1 MTTNE
6 EVDMKTEESTPRYN
20 EAKYRQIVEDY
31 WGARHKFEAIAE
43 ERQALMG
50 QRHGAKRVIEQ
61 AEQAANALRFSYEPS
76 HAPTPRDLEDA
87 RRVLARLDEVTES
100 YNAASAENVS
110 KRQLVQR
117 LTRFLLDKGVRDPFV
132 LDQIE
137 RLEVA

>member
-1 MTTNE
+1 
-6 EVDMKTEESTPRYN
+6 MKTEESTPRYN

-43 ERQALMG
+43 ERRELMS
-50 QRHGAKRVIEQ
+50 QRYGANRVLEQ
-61 AEQAANALRFSYEPS
+61 AEQAANAPRFSYEPRGP
-76 HAPTPRDLEDA
+76 APTPRDLEDA
-87 RRVLARLDEVTES
+87 RRVLALLDEVNER
-100 YNAASAENVS
+100 YNAASTENTS